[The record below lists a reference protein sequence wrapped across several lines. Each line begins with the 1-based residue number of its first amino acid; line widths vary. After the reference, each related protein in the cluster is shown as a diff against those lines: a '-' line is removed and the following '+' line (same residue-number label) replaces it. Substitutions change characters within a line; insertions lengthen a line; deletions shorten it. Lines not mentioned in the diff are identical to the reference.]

1 MDTTNVFHSNAV
13 HIDKKTTES
22 STKRPLIPNN
32 QHSLETLLS
41 IQDQN
46 NEKLKVTLRRLSI
59 YENEIHELKKKADEF
74 NHEKSNLG
82 DQIFVLRDKDKASK
96 AAIESLNEQLEILDV
111 KNTLLNEKV
120 HTQTLELNR
129 LHKYQEKI
137 KTEVKPYFSQL
148 KDYSRS
154 LEQQHK
160 RVVDNLE
167 QKELALKEL
176 RKQMNELVKNYQA
189 QMDTDNLNLSKVTE
203 SFESEI
209 FTLKNEISDL
219 QNRLELSER
228 MAAQN
233 QEYYNRY
240 LESENQ
246 RIELQRQIDVKNQEL
261 ITTTESFKIKE
272 LDLKK
277 FNYKHDSENKDLK
290 ITLNILNTENLE
302 LTQKYLDIEQQL
314 ESMKF
319 LWNQKNKE
327 TDKLKSA
334 LESLETINLEL
345 SKQLNAKG

>member
-1 MDTTNVFHSNAV
+1 MDTTNVFHSNAI
-13 HIDKKTTES
+13 HIDKKATET
-22 STKRPLIPNN
+22 STKRALIPNN

-46 NEKLKVTLRRLSI
+46 NEKLKITLRRLSI

-96 AAIESLNEQLEILDV
+96 AAIDSLNEQLEVLDV
-111 KNTLLNEKV
+111 KNTLLNEKIY
-120 HTQTLELNR
+120 TQTLELNR

-148 KDYSRS
+148 KDYSKS

-189 QMDTDNLNLSKVTE
+189 QMDTDNLTLGNVTE

-209 FTLKNEISDL
+209 FSLKNEITDL

-228 MAAQN
+228 IAAQN
-233 QEYYNRY
+233 QDYYSRF

-246 RIELQRQIDVKNQEL
+246 GIELKRMLEIKNQDL
-261 ITTTESFKIKE
+261 VSATENFKLKE

-277 FNYKHDSENKDLK
+277 FNYKHESENKDLK
-290 ITLNILNTENLE
+290 ITLNMLNTENQE
-302 LTQKYLDIEQQL
+302 LTQKNLDTEQQL

-345 SKQLNAKG
+345 SKQLNSKG